1 MINFSKFVLKQ
12 KQANVAHIAT
22 DEIINGN
29 SKNIGY
35 TVKTS
40 AVF

>member
-1 MINFSKFVLKQ
+1 MSVRHFEP
-12 KQANVAHIAT
+12 

-35 TVKTS
+35 IVKKVAVS
-40 AVF
+40 AFE